1 MDPLFSNKMQILS
14 LRMFP
19 APKAGYGRKMHKNLK
34 VDEKYDF
41 CQGVILNDD
50 VIEIQDSDASSLY
63 NISVKNRPIGVTIN
77 AIVGA
82 NGAGKSTIVDYI
94 IRILNNLSAC
104 VFGEYYRTPSAE
116 HLHFICWVY
125 AELYVKVAQSIFR
138 LSCKGNRFEVY
149 EYVMKADDHRFYK
162 QSQALIEVD
171 MNRLPDHKILSMQ
184 WDKLAV
190 LKRFCYS
197 IINNYSMYA
206 FQPQCY
212 NEEVT
217 DYKKESEIHRL
228 GKRVFP
234 DVQTMPEI
242 RKEEGQAGVREA
254 QSWMKGLF
262 WKNDGYQ
269 VPIVITPMRS
279 YGQVNVK
286 REHKLAKERMLSLV
300 FKRNEEGSH
309 YFKRI
314 NGKLVI
320 DGIVISKD
328 YTEELR
334 YKDAFTKSD
343 WLDKIDSEQFKQ
355 VASSLQRVIRKLC
368 ILENDKKDHAVFAWN
383 YIISKVIKIIHIY
396 PRYVHERKIMAEM
409 CKAEVQDLDAMAEKV
424 MGKLLRDHSHATRKL
439 YRCIYYLSKNHINKK
454 KYLNVEAFGDEIEK
468 LVIGDEQHPF
478 EPRYADELLPPP
490 IFHINFR
497 LYDDMDEK
505 HSSVEFSSL
514 SSGEKQ
520 VTYTLSSFYYQL
532 ANIDSVDEVIER
544 KELLRNGVIDL
555 EEIGI
560 VQPDIASYKHVC
572 IIFDEIELYF
582 HPEMQRTFISNLLDG
597 LKQMDLKRIES
608 IQVIMATHSPFI
620 LSDISKDYTLFLSKD
635 GTVRDVNMMYTLGA
649 NIHTMLKNSFF
660 LQKGTMGAFIQDKLS
675 EAFNTI
681 NMYCLIHEALNINNS
696 DHTDKERELSYLWSS
711 NLRTLGCFLP
721 ETVEKLKSMQF
732 DEFLAKE
739 SKLLEEIEALQN
751 MIQEPIVKES
761 MAEQI
766 TTWKEYVAFANR

>member
-1 MDPLFSNKMQILS
+1 MDPLYQSKMQFLS
-14 LRMFP
+14 LRMLQ
-19 APKAGYGRKMHKNLK
+19 APKAGYGRKMQKNLK
-34 VDEKYDF
+34 VGENYDF
-41 CQGVILNDD
+41 CQGVLYTEDI
-50 VIEIQDSDASSLY
+50 IEIKESDAASLY
-63 NISVKNRPIGVTIN
+63 NVGVKDRSVGVTIN

-94 IRILNNLSAC
+94 VRILNNLSAC
-104 VFGEYYRTPSAE
+104 IFGEYYRAPSAE
-116 HLHFICWVY
+116 HLHFIYWVY

-138 LSCKGNRFEVY
+138 LVCKGNHFDVY
-149 EYVMKADDHRFYK
+149 EYALNADDHKFHK
-162 QSQALIEVD
+162 IPKTLIAVD
-171 MNRLPDHKILSMQ
+171 MSKLPDHRILSIH
-184 WDKLAV
+184 WDKLSV
-190 LKRFCYS
+190 LKRFCYT

-212 NEEVT
+212 NEELS
-217 DYKKESEIHRL
+217 DYKKEAEIHRL
-228 GKRVFP
+228 GKRKFP
-234 DVQTMPEI
+234 DVQTIPEI

-254 QSWMKGLF
+254 QSWLKGLF

-300 FKRNEEGSH
+300 FKRDGEGEH

-334 YKDAFTKSD
+334 YKNAFTESTWIKNI
-343 WLDKIDSEQFKQ
+343 DKERISK
-355 VASSLQRVIRKLC
+355 VAESLQRGIRKMCNL
-368 ILENDKKDHAVFAWN
+368 DDDRKDHAVFAWN
-383 YIISKVIKIIHIY
+383 YIISKVIKIIHTY
-396 PRYVHERKIMAEM
+396 PRYVNERKIMANM
-409 CKAEVQDLDAMAEKV
+409 CKADVDKLDKMAEKILD
-424 MGKLLRDHSHATRKL
+424 KLLRDHSHATRKL

-454 KYLNVEAFGDEIEK
+454 KYLNVETFGEEIEK
-468 LVIGDEQHPF
+468 LVVGDELHPF
-478 EPRYADELLPPP
+478 EPRYSDELLPPP

-497 LYDDMDEK
+497 LYDDTDDK

-532 ANIDSVDEVIER
+532 ANIDSVDEVMER
-544 KELLRNGVIDL
+544 KELIQNGIIDL
-555 EEIGI
+555 EKLGE

-597 LKQMDLKRIES
+597 LKQMDLKRVES

-635 GTVRDVNMMYTLGA
+635 GTVRDVNSMYTLGA

-660 LQKGTMGAFIQDKLS
+660 LQEGTMGAFIQDKLS

-681 NMYCLIHEALNINNS
+681 NMYCLMHEAINIKNS
-696 DHTDKERELSYLWSS
+696 NRTDKDRYLSYLWNS
-711 NLRTLGCFLP
+711 NQRMLDCFTP
-721 ETVEKLKSMQF
+721 KTIEMLKSFQF
-732 DEFLAKE
+732 EGFLA
-739 SKLLEEIEALQN
+739 EENKRLAEVEHLQN
-751 MIQEPIVKES
+751 LVQEPIIKKGMS
-761 MAEQI
+761 EQL
-766 TTWKEYVAFANR
+766 TVWKEYVALAD